1 MGPWTEPGLAL
12 CVHRQTLAGLKDHSS
27 RSPTGNGKPVLL
39 STLSSAVGLSQGKPC
54 IGGRV
59 SPGPLSYLRLYRGC
73 TCGGN
78 QPLAA
83 AVLQKGPQ
91 IAE

>member
-1 MGPWTEPGLAL
+1 MKSLSLSTPQFQYYCRVRERGQVEGWMMGPWTEPGLAL

-59 SPGPLSYLRLYRGC
+59 SPGPLS
-73 TCGGN
+73 
-78 QPLAA
+78 
-83 AVLQKGPQ
+83 
-91 IAE
+91 